1 MSNCTRGNLHERPH
15 CTLLPGVFV
24 SYWVSSSLSAPT
36 ESLVPPFLRWIASRR
51 PRLCSLLS
59 PNGGMTFPSHSEL
72 HSHCRRTGGDWKLIS
87 SRNMSRLSLPCLP
100 LTPPHHTS
108 VSSSY
113 SCLLAKSLTLN
124 THCLFPLRSY
134 LPATT
139 QEQVFST
146 SSHRLEVVREN
157 VSQCKPL
164 WCWSRSSCL
173 GPFNAFLLNYRYE
186 GQAVWIIHS
195 LVSFYFT
202 ELHPLQHKLTDLHT
216 SCIQCRESRNV
227 TVFLLVLSSKR
238 KEQMMQPST
247 GTEQTFR
254 LRRKQPSAQEAE
266 TQCDRANTGVRAVC
280 GSLRTRGH

>member
-1 MSNCTRGNLHERPH
+1 MSNCTGGNLHERPH

-59 PNGGMTFPSHSEL
+59 PNGGMTFPSHSGL

-146 SSHRLEVVREN
+146 SSQRLEVVREN

-195 LVSFYFT
+195 LVSFSFHWSSSIATQTHWLTYIMHSVQRVEEHHRVSAGPQFKT
-202 ELHPLQHKLTDLHT
+202 ERTNDATLNRDGANFQ
-216 SCIQCRESRNV
+216 
-227 TVFLLVLSSKR
+227 
-238 KEQMMQPST
+238 
-247 GTEQTFR
+247 TEAQTT
-254 LRRKQPSAQEAE
+254 E
-266 TQCDRANTGVRAVC
+266 C
-280 GSLRTRGH
+280 TRGRNTVW